1 MVLSF
6 CYSSSSEMARINP
19 LETSDK
25 TQTNRQ
31 EFSNAK
37 REKWETGSRYPDRNE
52 EESSSKQ
59 NYMESKLEESNTGR
73 RFSES
78 KAEESNPGRPYTE
91 SKPEKSNTGR
101 SYPESQTEESNMV
114 HCFPERKPEDPGR
127 RYLDKELGGKI
138 ELSRWPNGT
147 DDVMIGNETND
158 RNNRL
163 NDQMS
168 TRASNEWLDNRS
180 KTLPRASFPRAASPL
195 QNREIAGYLDSVS
208 NKSGTNNQN
217 SPPSRHRP
225 LAETNGSLPPSEKEE
240 GFRTRSR
247 RWSRDQSLPTNNQSD
262 SGSPAGQENGLAAAG
277 QWCSDKSLNNNSIWS
292 RTDNSHLSERDPILK
307 LNQDRSTTMVTQ
319 LSTERLVQTKSPH
332 RSTTPE
338 SIAHKT
344 PTSDRIDTDYIS
356 KIARIDSDYIA
367 RLADKFSDRGKT
379 DFGTNQLISP
389 EPDVILKLTS
399 SRAAAAEQKKT
410 TGKSPVEG
418 IFKPGFLLRPASKSA
433 NTMKPEPA
441 LRGQDGKLS
450 EQANQKAKNL
460 LERELDE
467 RTRLNN
473 EQNRKQTVSIFRSGF
488 LVEARRRDGVQDST
502 SLKVGRFLVEDGLE
516 EDKLMKKPEVKSS
529 PSTLPRDW
537 RSGHT
542 SGSSTPAAGL
552 PRGGTDRKG
561 SPERKDLLAARSTL
575 ERIIHNGPRY
585 NRFSQL

>member
-1 MVLSF
+1 MD
-6 CYSSSSEMARINP
+6 RINP

-25 TQTNRQ
+25 NQTNRQ

-73 RFSES
+73 HFSES

-91 SKPEKSNTGR
+91 SKQEKSNTGR

-114 HCFPERKPEDPGR
+114 HRFPERKPEDPGR

-180 KTLPRASFPRAASPL
+180 KTLPRASFPCAASPL
-195 QNREIAGYLDSVS
+195 QNREIAGYLDSVCMP
-208 NKSGTNNQN
+208 G
-217 SPPSRHRP
+217 
-225 LAETNGSLPPSEKEE
+225 A
-240 GFRTRSR
+240 
-247 RWSRDQSLPTNNQSD
+247 TNNQSD

-433 NTMKPEPA
+433 NTMKPEPS

-552 PRGGTDRKG
+552 TRGGTDRKG
-561 SPERKDLLAARSTL
+561 SPERKDLLAARSTP

-585 NRFSQL
+585 NRFSQLQVTGLRKKCNFNRLVITTIYFCMH